1 MKNCTVALLF
11 LVLLAGC
18 DSTQPSDHVEEVV
31 VEAYLI
37 AGEPLPDVWLS
48 RSIPVNEVFDA
59 DSGGFPGANVRV
71 HLMGLDGQPES
82 SWTYEPVF
90 GAAGQYTPAASDA
103 RILPGRTYRLE
114 ADIPDRERVAAET
127 TVPGDYHLV
136 EAGPLELEYRQADQL
151 EFVVTPIA
159 SGDRPPVYIFS
170 IESLDPRPSNLTP
183 LYLDFIYDLGDGDP
197 VVDEE
202 LDPSEMDAVLLNSS
216 PPINEGNYEQ
226 RPDGLLSVRLPW
238 FAVAFYGPTRVV
250 MSALDDNVYDFVRYQ
265 QVQAGGSTL
274 SPGEIPDVLD
284 RVENGRGLF
293 GSLTRVE
300 ATVTIRR

>member
-1 MKNCTVALLF
+1 MKFFSVALLF
-11 LVLLAGC
+11 LTLLSGC
-18 DSTQPSDHVEEVV
+18 DSTQPSDHVEDVI

-37 AGEPLPDVWLS
+37 AGEPLPDIWLS
-48 RSIPVNEVFDA
+48 RSIPVNDVFDA
-59 DSGGFPGANVRV
+59 GSGGFPGATVRV
-71 HLMGLDGQPES
+71 QLLGPDDRPES
-82 SWTYEPVF
+82 TWTYEPVF
-90 GAAGQYTPAASDA
+90 GAAGQYTPPSTDA

-114 ADIPDRERVAAET
+114 ADIPDRERVTAQT
-127 TVPGDYHLV
+127 TVPGDYQLV
-136 EAGPLELEYRQADQL
+136 DVGPLELEYRQADQL
-151 EFVVTPIA
+151 EFVVTPIERDGRA
-159 SGDRPPVYIFS
+159 PVYIFS

-183 LYLDFIYDLGDGDP
+183 LYLDFIYDLDEDDP

-202 LDPSEMDAVLLNSS
+202 LDATEMDAVLLNSS

-274 SPGEIPDVLD
+274 SPGEIPNVLD

-300 ATVTIRR
+300 ATVTILR

>member
-1 MKNCTVALLF
+1 MKYVFAALF
-11 LVLLAGC
+11 VVVLAGC
-18 DSTQPSDHVEEVV
+18 DSTQPSDHVEDVI

-48 RSIPVNEVFDA
+48 RSIPVNDQFDA
-59 DSGGFPGANVRV
+59 GRGGFPGAALRI
-71 HLMGLDGQPES
+71 HLLGPDELPEAT
-82 SWTYEPVF
+82 WTYEPVF
-90 GAAGQYTPAASDA
+90 GAAGQYTPSSSGALV
-103 RILPGRTYRLE
+103 LPGRTYRLE
-114 ADIPDRERVAAET
+114 ADIPNRDRVTAET
-127 TVPGDYHLV
+127 TVPGDYQLMD
-136 EAGPLELEYRQADQL
+136 AGPLDLVYRQADQL

-159 SGDRPPVYIFS
+159 GQGRAPVYIFS
-170 IESLDPRPSNLTP
+170 IETLDPRPSNLTP
-183 LYLDFIYDLGDGDP
+183 LYLDFIYDLGEGDP
-197 VVDEE
+197 VVEE
-202 LDPSEMDAVLLNSS
+202 DLDPTEMDAVLMNSS

-274 SPGEIPDVLD
+274 SPGEIPNVLD

-300 ATVTIRR
+300 VTVTIRR

>member
-1 MKNCTVALLF
+1 MKNYAVALLF
-11 LVLLAGC
+11 IVLLAGC
-18 DSTQPSDHVEEVV
+18 DSTQPSDHVEDVV

-48 RSIPVNEVFDA
+48 RSIPVNGVFDA
-59 DSGGFPGANVRV
+59 DRGGFPGADVRI
-71 HLMGLDGQPES
+71 HLLGSDGQPES
-82 SWTYEPVF
+82 TWSYEAVF
-90 GAAGQYTPAASDA
+90 GAAGQYTPPSSDA
-103 RILPGRTYRLE
+103 RILPGRRYRLE
-114 ADIPDRERVAAET
+114 AVIPDRDPVTAET
-127 TVPGDYHLV
+127 TVPGDYRLV
-136 EAGPLELEYRQADQL
+136 EVGPLELAYRQADQL
-151 EFVVTPIA
+151 EFVVTPIERGNRA
-159 SGDRPPVYIFS
+159 PVYIFS

-202 LDPSEMDAVLLNSS
+202 LDPSEMDAVLFNSS

-238 FAVAFYGPTRVV
+238 FAVAFYGPTRVI

-274 SPGEIPDVLD
+274 SPGEIPNVLD

-293 GSLTRVE
+293 GSVTRVE
-300 ATVTIRR
+300 ATVTIQR